1 MQRRLHV
8 LRVSAP
14 RKHPPPVA
22 VGRAT
27 SSNGVGWGFF
37 HDEEEGILATLVGAS
52 TDTVLVVAAIPDLD
66 LDEIRTYAAG
76 RVRAHLHDQIQME
89 VDVRGATATIVQ
101 CRPPWPGGS
110 GTEWTREGVAR
121 MKYRAATNDWV
132 LYWSD
137 ANSKWHRFDLIEPG
151 SIEEILDG
159 IEEDPTFIFWG

>member
-110 GTEWTREGVAR
+110 GTEWTREGVAH

-132 LYWSD
+132 L
-137 ANSKWHRFDLIEPG
+137 
-151 SIEEILDG
+151 
-159 IEEDPTFIFWG
+159 